1 MVRTENKAWLAEHDE
16 NRRTLEA
23 MLRRQAWMAF
33 VARLE
38 LSWYESWRV
47 VLTEA
52 PPSPA
57 ISPFKPWLYNWR
69 SYRGR

>member
-1 MVRTENKAWLAEHDE
+1 MVTLDTSWLPERAE
-16 NRRTLEA
+16 NRRTMEA
-23 MLRRQAWMAF
+23 MLRRQEWLAF

-38 LSWYESWRV
+38 LGWYESWRV

-57 ISPFKPWLYNWR
+57 ISPFKPWLYNWGDMR
-69 SYRGR
+69 RG